1 MSKSL
6 YFVGLNYS
14 LVIIGRE
21 SFFIHLFCGEI
32 VLVTSNDIHRPQ
44 LWFFTFE

>member
-14 LVIIGRE
+14 LVIIGRKGDFVR
-21 SFFIHLFCGEI
+21 SRTLIMKR
-32 VLVTSNDIHRPQ
+32 LVT
-44 LWFFTFE
+44 FERLPILYVRSV